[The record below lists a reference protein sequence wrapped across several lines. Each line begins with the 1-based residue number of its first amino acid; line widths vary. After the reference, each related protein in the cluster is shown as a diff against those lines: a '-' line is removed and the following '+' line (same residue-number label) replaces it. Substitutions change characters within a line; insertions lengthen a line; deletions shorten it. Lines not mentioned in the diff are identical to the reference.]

1 MAQVRIQEAP
11 SVEPSTSVPFDYQN
25 IRATPDSFGGL
36 IGQGEQRLGAG
47 AQQAGGDLIQAA
59 LARQERYNQV
69 ASTDAYNQFLD
80 KAQALTYG
88 DPNDP
93 SQKGYYQLTGQD
105 AVRALKPAQKSLD
118 DTRSQI
124 LNTLPTAAARMEFQ
138 AQSKRLQM
146 FTLDSMGRH
155 YDQQSKVWG
164 ANTNAATED
173 LQARLISS
181 QWNDDGAF
189 SNGVHDIR
197 MAAIRGAQSINGDN
211 LGPAL
216 QDEALAKADN
226 KAITS
231 RVLQWGNSDPS
242 GAMKWLDNGM
252 MPNPVP
258 GQPDVPVR
266 SRLDGQTYQ
275 MIKQKFRSMDDLS
288 TATTAVQHATATP
301 VSGNVPSLIMQEA
314 SASGVLPVH
323 ALTVAKLESDFGTRP
338 DEAGNSHTGIFR
350 TGPQEKAAS
359 RGPISP
365 VTGVPQPTLT
375 TVKSP
380 DGAAFRVDASVA
392 PAFQGLIGDLE
403 DAGYKLKP
411 ETSSGY
417 NDRFIRG
424 TTTPSMH
431 AYGRAIDVN
440 ADENPNGENKNSTIP
455 ADLANRLAQKW
466 GLTWG
471 GNWSGKDRD
480 PMHFEAE
487 KPTEADPGV
496 QVREGVTRL
505 KHAGEITDNVLGR
518 QAAPWEQ
525 YVTYQQGDTGGPA
538 LLKANPTSNVIDA
551 LTPAYNGDRAAA
563 TLAIVRNGGSPTM
576 TAGDFVGL
584 VRAKY
589 QDAEAQVGG
598 IPAPNTATPAA
609 GQQTEASAMQRIL
622 QDPSLKDRPEAM
634 EHALGMVS
642 RQFAI
647 QRQERQEASTQAGN
661 AYITQMLKD
670 PFKVDI
676 RHIADDPNLTGEQKW
691 NLSRMLNEAVSGTR
705 GDKQA
710 TEYGPGIYKY
720 LQMVTPQPG
729 QPTGAVINPLGQ
741 TIQPPTTTTV
751 PPQLS
756 DPTELW
762 GKVPTGELTIAG
774 VEKLTQIMQGS
785 KTLDGQND
793 NRLFTQFIDASK
805 QEISKHGGLGGLQR
819 DPKGEQLF
827 VDFLTQAMPAFSA
840 GRAAGKSAADLLNS
854 KSPDYI
860 GKIIPQFIRPQS
872 VWVKDLIDANGQD
885 ATPEAAAPAGLD
897 LTTAPGVVAA
907 YTAKKIDYFT
917 AQRMLEKFGVPH
929 RTAEQAPA
937 VATAPPAPPVN
948 PFGAAPSPGSQ
959 LVPH

>member
-47 AQQAGGDLIQAA
+47 AQQAGGDLMQAA

-124 LNTLPTAAARMEFQ
+124 LSTLPTAAARMEFQ

-242 GAMKWLDNGM
+242 GAMKWLDNGT

-275 MIKQKFRSMDDLS
+275 MLKQHFRSKDDLS
-288 TATTAVQHATATP
+288 VAATAVQNATATTLSGPVPHMIVQAATD
-301 VSGNVPSLIMQEA
+301 
-314 SASGVLPVH
+314 SGVAPVH
-323 ALTVAKLESDFGTRP
+323 ALTVAKLESSLGAAADMP
-338 DEAGNSHTGIFR
+338 GNTHTGVYQI
-350 TGPQEKAAS
+350 GPNEWTQY
-359 RGPISP
+359 G
-365 VTGVPQPTLT
+365 G
-375 TVKSP
+375 
-380 DGAAFRVDASVA
+380 A
-392 PAFQGLIGDLE
+392 PAERGDQG
-403 DAGYKLKP
+403 AQ
-411 ETSSGY
+411 
-417 NDRFIRG
+417 IRVG
-424 TTTPSMH
+424 MT
-431 AYGRAIDVN
+431 G
-440 ADENPNGENKNSTIP
+440 
-455 ADLANRLAQKW
+455 
-466 GLTWG
+466 
-471 GNWSGKDRD
+471 
-480 PMHFEAE
+480 
-487 KPTEADPGV
+487 
-496 QVREGVTRL
+496 L
-505 KHAGEITDNVLGR
+505 KHAAQVTDTALGR
-518 QAAPWEQ
+518 QSQPWEQ
-525 YVTYQQGDTGGPA
+525 YLTWQQGDAGGPT
-538 LLKANPTSNVIDA
+538 LLKADPTSNVVDA
-551 LTPAYNGDRAAA
+551 LASAYNGDRATAS
-563 TLAIVRNGGSPTM
+563 LAIARNGGSPTM
-576 TAGDFVGL
+576 TSGDFVGL
-584 VRAKY
+584 WRAKY

-609 GQQTEASAMQRIL
+609 GQQTETAAVQRIL

-661 AYITQMLKD
+661 TYITQMLKD

-676 RHIADDPNLTGEQKW
+676 RHIADDPSLTGEQKW

-710 TEYGPGIYKY
+710 TEYGSGIYKF

-741 TIQPPTTTTV
+741 TIQPPTTTTI
-751 PPQLS
+751 PPQLT
-756 DPTELW
+756 DPTALW

-793 NRLFTQFIDASK
+793 NRLLTQFIDASK

-885 ATPEAAAPAGLD
+885 ATPEASASAGLD

-937 VATAPPAPPVN
+937 VATAPSAPPVN